1 MVQLIGQLHGRLVE
15 DQNAYQ
21 FENTS
26 EESDDQEWIDNDPKV
41 GEEELKQWL
50 IDHDAYIEENDWT

>member
-1 MVQLIGQLHGRLVE
+1 MVQLMHKLHGRLVE
-15 DQNAYQ
+15 DPNANL
-21 FENTS
+21 FDSTS
-26 EESDDQEWIDNDPKV
+26 EESDDQEWIDNDHKM